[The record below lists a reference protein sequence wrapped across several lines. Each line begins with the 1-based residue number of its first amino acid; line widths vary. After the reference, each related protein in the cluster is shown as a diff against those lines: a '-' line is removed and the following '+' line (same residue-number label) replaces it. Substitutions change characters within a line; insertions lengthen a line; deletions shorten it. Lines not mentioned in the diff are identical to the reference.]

1 MKLILFLCLYIFTFE
16 TVTVINKGELEYG
29 ISKKITSNGNCIF
42 VDYDRYKGST
52 IRANVTVKN
61 GRFAENR
68 MWWGGYNSY
77 PGNGGEYI
85 LKVNELY
92 SSYESGQKIGDNYET
107 FTYIFKISKS
117 SYFNYAFLA
126 IPYFYGD
133 YVLIECTSGGLS
145 LTAIAFIV
153 IGCIALMILLISII
167 IYIRKKRARYN
178 PPTAPVTQPTYIS
191 PTQQVYSP
199 PVQQMTYGPSDQQI
213 YKPPTQQPYDPSIQ
227 KPYADPSEQNYAAPI
242 QQGYAP
248 PVQPIDVPPAQ
259 PTYMPDYPSG

>member
-107 FTYIFKISKS
+107 FTYIF
-117 SYFNYAFLA
+117 
-126 IPYFYGD
+126 YGD

-199 PVQQMTYGPSDQQI
+199 PVQQMTYGPSDQ
-213 YKPPTQQPYDPSIQ
+213 
-227 KPYADPSEQNYAAPI
+227 
-242 QQGYAP
+242 
-248 PVQPIDVPPAQ
+248 
-259 PTYMPDYPSG
+259 